1 MRDTELMKHPAEFSD
16 DDFVLFQNLLSQ
28 ETGIY
33 FSHDRKQHLQMALD
47 ERLSQGR
54 YASYREYYHF
64 IQSHPQRQEEVR
76 HLIELITVGETS
88 FFRNGPH
95 FAVLMNTVL
104 PEIMEREKNKP
115 RKTIRIWSAGCSRG
129 SEPYSIAIA
138 LKETIPSL
146 QDWDISIFATDIN
159 QRVLDLAQ
167 KAAYTENYLS
177 HMPGEYIKRYF
188 HESDHKYQ
196 LVDPI
201 KKCVKFSYHNL
212 AKSSFRVPEL
222 QNLDIIFCR
231 NVTIYFDLQTTKR
244 IVEQFYDCLN
254 YGGYLFIG
262 HAETLW
268 QITDKYALIE
278 FPQAYLYKKTKERM
292 ETKSLSHFAGVPEIP
307 LDIAR
312 PEPAASI
319 VPEKKRRIFK
329 EVDLKKSFSVHPQVK
344 NRLAQA
350 TLLANQAQYE
360 EAIKQLEG
368 IVEDDS
374 LCLEAYYLLGVLY
387 YNAGLCDQAI
397 AQFKKVI
404 YIDPG
409 VALSYFNLGNIYLHQ
424 KKMSSAQKEFEN
436 VRRLL
441 EKRQPDEMVEFS
453 NDFTADYL
461 LRACENNLAKI
472 AKSLV

>member
-1 MRDTELMKHPAEFSD
+1 
-16 DDFVLFQNLLSQ
+16 
-28 ETGIY
+28 
-33 FSHDRKQHLQMALD
+33 
-47 ERLSQGR
+47 
-54 YASYREYYHF
+54 
-64 IQSHPQRQEEVR
+64 
-76 HLIELITVGETS
+76 
-88 FFRNGPH
+88 
-95 FAVLMNTVL
+95 MNTVL

-268 QITDKYALIE
+268 QITDKYDLIE
-278 FPQAYLYKKTKERM
+278 FPHAYIYKKTKEQM
-292 ETKSLSHFAGVPEIP
+292 KTKKVIPFAGVPGH
-307 LDIAR
+307 
-312 PEPAASI
+312 S
-319 VPEKKRRIFK
+319 
-329 EVDLKKSFSVHPQVK
+329 
-344 NRLAQA
+344 
-350 TLLANQAQYE
+350 
-360 EAIKQLEG
+360 
-368 IVEDDS
+368 
-374 LCLEAYYLLGVLY
+374 
-387 YNAGLCDQAI
+387 
-397 AQFKKVI
+397 
-404 YIDPG
+404 
-409 VALSYFNLGNIYLHQ
+409 
-424 KKMSSAQKEFEN
+424 
-436 VRRLL
+436 
-441 EKRQPDEMVEFS
+441 
-453 NDFTADYL
+453 
-461 LRACENNLAKI
+461 
-472 AKSLV
+472 